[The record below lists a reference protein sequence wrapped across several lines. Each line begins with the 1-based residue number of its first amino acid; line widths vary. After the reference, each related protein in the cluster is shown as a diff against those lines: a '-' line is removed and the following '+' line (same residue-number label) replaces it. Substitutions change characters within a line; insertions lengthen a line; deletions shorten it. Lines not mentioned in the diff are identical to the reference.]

1 MTKLN
6 ICLYNYSIILIKKNK
21 NYIYIYNKIFYFTV
35 ITKANINIEENSNSI
50 IIENFDSKK
59 KKELEKKIIET
70 FIRTWSSYFFQKIKF
85 TGKGYK
91 IKKKKKSIKFFF
103 GRSHLTTIFFKKI
116 NIKRLTKYKLF
127 FFTKKYETV
136 KFISSLI
143 KKVRKINIYTKRG
156 LRFSRQ
162 KIYKKTGKK
171 SSYM

>member
-1 MTKLN
+1 M
-6 ICLYNYSIILIKKNK
+6 ILIKKNK
-21 NYIYIYNKIFYFTV
+21 NYIYIYNKIFYFTIV
-35 ITKANINIEENSNSI
+35 TKFNINVEENTNSI
-50 IIENFDSKK
+50 IIENFDSRK
-59 KKELEKKIIET
+59 KKELEKKIIGT
-70 FIRTWSSYFFQKIKF
+70 FIKTWSVYFFQKIKF

-116 NIKRLTKYKLF
+116 NIRRLTKYKLF

-136 KFISSLI
+136 KFINSLI
-143 KKVRKINIYTKRG
+143 NKIRKINIYTKRG

>member
-6 ICLYNYSIILIKKNK
+6 ICLYNYNLLLINK
-21 NYIYIYNKIFYFTV
+21 NNTYIYIYNKIFYFTI
-35 ITKANINIEENSNSI
+35 ITKFYVFVEENSNAI

-70 FIRTWSSYFFQKIKF
+70 FIKTWNVYFFQKIKF

-116 NIKRLTKYKLF
+116 SIRRLTKYKLF
-127 FFTKKYETV
+127 FFTKKYETI
-136 KFISSLI
+136 KFINSLI
-143 KKVRKINIYTKRG
+143 KKIRKINIYTKRG

>member
-1 MTKLN
+1 MTKLS
-6 ICLYNYSIILIKKNK
+6 ICLYNYNLLLINK
-21 NYIYIYNKIFYFTV
+21 NNTYIYIYNKIFYFTI
-35 ITKANINIEENSNSI
+35 ITKFYVFVEENSNAI

-59 KKELEKKIIET
+59 KKELEKKIVET
-70 FIRTWSSYFFQKIKF
+70 FIKTWNVYFFQKIKF

-116 NIKRLTKYKLF
+116 SIRRLTKYKLF

-136 KFISSLI
+136 KFINSLI
-143 KKVRKINIYTKRG
+143 KKIRKINIYTKRG

>member
-6 ICLYNYSIILIKKNK
+6 ICIYNYSVILIKKNK
-21 NYIYIYNKIFYFTV
+21 NYIYIYNKIFYFTIV
-35 ITKANINIEENSNSI
+35 TKFNINVEENTNSI

-59 KKELEKKIIET
+59 KKELEKKIIGT
-70 FIRTWSSYFFQKIKF
+70 FIKTWSVYFFQKIKF

-116 NIKRLTKYKLF
+116 NIRRLTKYKLF

-136 KFISSLI
+136 KFINSLI
-143 KKVRKINIYTKRG
+143 NKIRKINIYTKRG

>member
-6 ICLYNYSIILIKKNK
+6 VCLYNYNLIVINK
-21 NYIYIYNKIFYFTV
+21 NNIYIYIYNKIFYFT
-35 ITKANINIEENSNSI
+35 IMTKFNIFIEENTNAI

-70 FIRTWSSYFFQKIKF
+70 FIKTWSVYFFQKIKF

-116 NIKRLTKYKLF
+116 NIRRLTKYKLF

-136 KFISSLI
+136 KFINSLI
-143 KKVRKINIYTKRG
+143 KKIRKINIYTKRG

>member
-1 MTKLN
+1 MTKLS
-6 ICLYNYSIILIKKNK
+6 ICLYNYNLLLINK
-21 NYIYIYNKIFYFTV
+21 NNTYIYIYNKIFYFTI
-35 ITKANINIEENSNSI
+35 ITKFYVFVEENSNAI

-70 FIRTWSSYFFQKIKF
+70 FIKTWNVYFFQKIKF

-116 NIKRLTKYKLF
+116 SIKRLTKYKLF

-136 KFISSLI
+136 KFINSLI
-143 KKVRKINIYTKRG
+143 KKIRKINIYTKRG